1 MIGVQGATGDT
12 GVPGVQGVPGATGV
26 VRTGVSEMTSS
37 SFRHL
42 LAPKLQYKTALIIS
56 PRPTHQRP
64 VYQSPYCCKMVRY
77 CAVLICP

>member
-37 SFRHL
+37 SCRHFVGTKITIQNSINHI
-42 LAPKLQYKTALIIS
+42 P
-56 PRPTHQRP
+56 
-64 VYQSPYCCKMVRY
+64 
-77 CAVLICP
+77 

>member
-37 SFRHL
+37 SFRNL
-42 LAPKLQYKTALIIS
+42 LTLKITIQNSINHIP
-56 PRPTHQRP
+56 
-64 VYQSPYCCKMVRY
+64 
-77 CAVLICP
+77 